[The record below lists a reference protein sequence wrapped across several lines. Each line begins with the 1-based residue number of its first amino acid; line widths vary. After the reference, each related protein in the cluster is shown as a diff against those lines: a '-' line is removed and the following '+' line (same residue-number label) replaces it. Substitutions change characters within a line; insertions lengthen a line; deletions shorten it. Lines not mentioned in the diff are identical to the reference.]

1 MAQIKTTTIPEQAAA
16 HLREGIASGRLVSE
30 MPGRDQLAA
39 DLGIS
44 PSSMQQAL
52 ALLVKEGLLV
62 LQGQG
67 RRSLI
72 RLPEKGLAPRRLRVG
87 ILDYDNCWSDY
98 MNELRH
104 QLEEAGHISVT
115 SQKGLQELG
124 MNVKRVA
131 RVVREINAD
140 AWVVF
145 TGSRE
150 ILQWFVENDI
160 KVFAL
165 AGRRFGLP
173 IAGTGPD
180 KASGY
185 AQVVRRLVALGH
197 ERIVLLCGRHLR
209 QPVPSKFNRAFLD
222 AMKDA
227 GLVVGDYNLPDWDSG
242 PEGLQKI
249 LDSLFKTTPPTAL
262 LLDEIH
268 VFHATYHFLAQ
279 RQLKVPQDVSL
290 VSTDGS
296 EGFAWCKP
304 TVAHIS
310 WDYRPVLRRI
320 MRWVNNVA
328 RGIDDRRQNSTKAE
342 FIDGGTIGPAPD
354 RQETGN

>member
-1 MAQIKTTTIPEQAAA
+1 MAKIKTKTIPEQAAA
-16 HLREGIASGRLVSE
+16 HLREGISSGRWVGE

-44 PSSMQQAL
+44 QRSAQKAM
-52 ALLVKEGLLV
+52 ALLVNEGLLV
-62 LQGQG
+62 PQGQG
-67 RRSLI
+67 RSSLI
-72 RLPEKGLAPRRLRVG
+72 RLPEKGFEVSPLRVG
-87 ILDYDNCWSDY
+87 ILDYDNCKSDY

-131 RVVREINAD
+131 RVVRDTKAD

-145 TGSRE
+145 AGSRE
-150 ILQWFVENDI
+150 ILQWFVDNDI

-165 AGRRFGLP
+165 AGRRFELP

-180 KASGY
+180 KAAGY
-185 AQVVRRLVALGH
+185 TEVVHRLANLGH
-197 ERIVLLCGRHLR
+197 KRITLLCGRHLR
-209 QPVPSKFNRAFLD
+209 KPFPSKFNRDYLD
-222 AMKDA
+222 ALKDA
-227 GLVVGDYNLPDWDSG
+227 GLPVGDHNLPDWEPGS
-242 PEGLQKI
+242 EGLHKI
-249 LDSLFKTTPPTAL
+249 LNSLFKTTPPTAL

-268 VFHATYHFLAQ
+268 VFHAAYHFLAQ

-290 VSTDGS
+290 VCTDGS
-296 EGFAWCKP
+296 GDFAWCKP
-304 TVAHIS
+304 TVAHIT
-310 WDYRPVLRRI
+310 WDYSPIVRRI
-320 MRWVNNVA
+320 MRWVNNIA
-328 RGIDDRRQNSTKAE
+328 RGIDDSRQSFTKAK

-354 RQETGN
+354 R

>member
-1 MAQIKTTTIPEQAAA
+1 MAQIKKNTIPEQAAA
-16 HLREGIASGRLVSE
+16 HLREGIASGRWVGE

-39 DLGIS
+39 DLGVS
-44 PSSMQQAL
+44 QRSMQKAME
-52 ALLVKEGLLV
+52 LLVKEGLLV

-72 RLPEKGLAPRRLRVG
+72 RLPEKGLPPPPIRVG
-87 ILDYDNCWSDY
+87 ILDYDNCGSDY
-98 MNELRH
+98 MNELRY

-131 RVVREINAD
+131 RVVREIKAD

-145 TGSRE
+145 TGSLE
-150 ILQWFVENDI
+150 ILQWFLENDI

-165 AGRRFGLP
+165 AGRRFELP

-180 KASGY
+180 KASSY
-185 AQVVRRLVALGH
+185 AQVVRRLVDLGH
-197 ERIVLLCGRHLR
+197 KRIALLCGRHLR
-209 QPVPSKFNRAFLD
+209 QPIPSKFNWAFLD

-227 GLVVGDYNLPDWDSG
+227 GLVVGDYNLPDWDSS
-242 PEGLQKI
+242 PEGLQNI

-290 VSTDGS
+290 VCTDGS

-310 WDYRPVLRRI
+310 WDYRPVVRRI
-320 MRWVNNVA
+320 MRWANNVA

-342 FIDGGTIGPAPD
+342 FIDGGTVGPAPD
-354 RQETGN
+354 

>member
-1 MAQIKTTTIPEQAAA
+1 MAKIKTTTIPEQAAA
-16 HLREGIASGRLVSE
+16 HLREGIATGRWVGE

-39 DLGIS
+39 ELGVS
-44 PSSMQQAL
+44 QRSMQKAL

-72 RLPEKGLAPRRLRVG
+72 RLPEKGLEPPPVRVG
-87 ILDYDNCWSDY
+87 ILDYDNCGSDY
-98 MNELRH
+98 MNELRY
-104 QLEEAGHISVT
+104 QLDESGHISVMT
-115 SQKGLQELG
+115 HKGLQELG

-131 RVVREINAD
+131 RVVREIKAD
-140 AWVVF
+140 VWVVF
-145 TGSRE
+145 GGSRE
-150 ILQWFVENDI
+150 VLQWFVENDI

-165 AGRRFGLP
+165 AGRRFQLR

-180 KASGY
+180 KAASYG
-185 AQVVRRLVALGH
+185 QIVRRLADLGH
-197 ERIVLLCGRHLR
+197 KRIVLLCGRDLR
-209 QPVPSKFNRAFLD
+209 KPVPSKFSQAFLD
-222 AMKDA
+222 ALKDA
-227 GLVVGDYNLPDWDSG
+227 GLAVGDYNLPDWDPG

-268 VFHATYHFLAQ
+268 VFHAAYHFLAQ

-290 VSTDGS
+290 VCTDGS
-296 EGFAWCKP
+296 GGFAWCKP
-304 TVAHIS
+304 TVAHIA
-310 WDYRPVLRRI
+310 WEYRPVIRRI
-320 MRWVNNVA
+320 VRWVNNVA

-354 RQETGN
+354 R

>member
-1 MAQIKTTTIPEQAAA
+1 MARIKTTTIPEQLATY
-16 HLREGIASGRLVSE
+16 LREGIATGRWVGE
-30 MPGRDQLAA
+30 MPGRLQLAA
-39 DLGIS
+39 EFGVS
-44 PSSMQQAL
+44 QRSMQRAL
-52 ALLVKEGLLV
+52 ALLIKEGLLD

-67 RRSLI
+67 RKCLI
-72 RLPEKGLAPRRLRVG
+72 RPQKKDLKPRPMRVG
-87 ILDYDNCWSDY
+87 ILDYDNCGSDY

-104 QLEEAGHISVT
+104 QFEQAGHVSVK
-115 SQKGLQELG
+115 SPKGLEELG

-150 ILQWFVENDI
+150 VLQWFVDNDI

-165 AGRRFGLP
+165 AGRRFELP

-185 AQVVRRLVALGH
+185 TQAVRRLVELGH
-197 ERIVLLCGRHLR
+197 KRIVLICGRHLR
-209 QPVPSKFNRAFLD
+209 KPVPSKFNQSFLESL
-222 AMKDA
+222 KDA
-227 GLVVGDYNLPDWDSG
+227 GLDVGDYNLPDWEPG

-249 LDSLFKTTPPTAL
+249 LDSLFKKTPPTAL

-268 VFHATYHFLAQ
+268 VFHAAYHYLAQ
-279 RQLKVPQDVSL
+279 RKLKIPGDVSL
-290 VSTDGS
+290 ICTDGS
-296 EGFAWCKP
+296 EVFAWCKP

-310 WDYRPVLRRI
+310 WDYRPVIRRI
-320 MRWVNNVA
+320 VRWVDNIA
-328 RGIDDRRQNSTKAE
+328 RGVDDRRQNSTKAT
-342 FIDGGTIGPAPD
+342 FVDGGTVGPAPD
-354 RQETGN
+354 Q